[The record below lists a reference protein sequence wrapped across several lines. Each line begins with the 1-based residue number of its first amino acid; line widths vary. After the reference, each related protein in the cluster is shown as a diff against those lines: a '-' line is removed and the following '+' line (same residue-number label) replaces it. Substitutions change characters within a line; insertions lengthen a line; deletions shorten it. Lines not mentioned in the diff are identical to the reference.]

1 MPTTDL
7 LAVLSSP
14 RRREILRLV
23 WNDEHRAGEI
33 HRAMPDVSFAAVSQH
48 LRLLGDTG
56 LVTVRPAGRQRLYR
70 ADRQALAPVAAGT
83 AVAGIPAGPIAGWRR
98 QQALLRRLPEI
109 WKRLRALE
117 QKMGSEN
124 VGDDGDARNDSET

>member
-23 WNDEHRAGEI
+23 WNDERRAGEI

-70 ADRQALAPVAAGT
+70 ADRQALAPVAAM
-83 AVAGIPAGPIAGWRR
+83 
-98 QQALLRRLPEI
+98 
-109 WKRLRALE
+109 LE
-117 QKMGSEN
+117 QMW
-124 VGDDGDARNDSET
+124 DDALWRLKLAAELEQARRGPRARQRRGR